1 MTFDLHSEK
10 VACEGTDF
18 FWQFD
23 KVYCGWFNQDI
34 IDTRARLGR
43 GKVTK
48 KATTTTEGVKTY
60 TCTIKAC
67 GQTKTEKI
75 PNLKSTVP
83 TEKITIAKK
92 PSIKKPA
99 ATKSKITVKWKHFKH
114 TSKKAK
120 KVWKKIQKVQVQCAT
135 DKAFKNIVKT
145 SLVGKSKTSAKIK
158 GLKKKTTYYVRVRY
172 YDGTGYSA
180 WSKVKKVKTK

>member
-1 MTFDLHSEK
+1 MTHEHVWD
-10 VACEGTDF
+10 G
-18 FWQFD
+18 
-23 KVYCGWFNQDI
+23 
-34 IDTRARLGR
+34 

-75 PNLKSTVP
+75 PNLKPTVP

-120 KVWKKIQKVQVQCAT
+120 KVWKNIQKVNIT
-135 DKAFKNIVKT
+135 KKNNEINLLFADINKDT
-145 SLVGKSKTSAKIK
+145 IDEWRDSYDNTKQYRNKPECISL
-158 GLKKKTTYYVRVRY
+158 
-172 YDGTGYSA
+172 
-180 WSKVKKVKTK
+180 

>member
-1 MTFDLHSEK
+1 MEETIRVLPK
-10 VACEGTDF
+10 QKPAP
-18 FWQFD
+18 
-23 KVYCGWFNQDI
+23 
-34 IDTRARLGR
+34 
-43 GKVTK
+43 
-48 KATTTTEGVKTY
+48 KAP
-60 TCTIKAC
+60 A
-67 GQTKTEKI
+67 
-75 PNLKSTVP
+75 
-83 TEKITIAKK
+83 EKITVSKK

-99 ATKSKITVKWKHFKH
+99 AAKGKITVKWKHFKH
-114 TSKKAK
+114 TSKKIK
-120 KVWKKIQKVQVQCAT
+120 SIWKKIKKVQVQCAT

>member
-1 MTFDLHSEK
+1 MQELRDGRNDQGASE
-10 VACEGTDF
+10 AP
-18 FWQFD
+18 
-23 KVYCGWFNQDI
+23 
-34 IDTRARLGR
+34 A
-43 GKVTK
+43 
-48 KATTTTEGVKTY
+48 
-60 TCTIKAC
+60 
-67 GQTKTEKI
+67 
-75 PNLKSTVP
+75 
-83 TEKITIAKK
+83 EKITVSKK

-99 ATKSKITVKWKHFKH
+99 AAKGKITVKWKHFKH
-114 TSKKAK
+114 TSKKIK
-120 KVWKKIQKVQVQCAT
+120 SIWKKIKKVQVQCAT